1 MSKTL
6 FRNVNILDCTGAAP
20 FAGAVLIEGNRIK
33 AVAPQGATI
42 PAEDAQVVDGM
53 GATLM
58 PGLVESHSHLTFLD
72 TADLESLGF
81 VPPEEHILRSVLNAK
96 KMLDQGFTACNSA
109 ASAKARLDIVLRN
122 AIDAG
127 DFPGPRTRAASPELA
142 TTAGLGDVRLRH
154 MHRET
159 FAIICDGPDE
169 FRKTAREMVR
179 EGVDTLKIN
188 PSGDEFVAHSRAHQ
202 TVMTEAEIA
211 SVCEVAHMHDKR
223 VAAHCRSA
231 LSVKLA
237 LKHGVKVIYHA
248 TLVDDEA
255 CAALEAA
262 RDWCFVAPTLGIT
275 YTTLNE
281 AGKWGLTTEIAESMG
296 MRREMDIAIRNMQE
310 LKRRGVRILP
320 GGDYGFAWNP
330 IGTNARDIEHFVTL
344 LGFSPMDAILSATKL
359 GGEIMMLEH
368 ELGQVKPGFLA
379 DLILVD
385 GNPLANVAILQD
397 AGKLLAIMKDGAFHK
412 TVVARREEQR
422 QTA

>member
-6 FRNVNILDCTGAAP
+6 FRNVDILDCTGAAP
-20 FAGAVLIEGNRIK
+20 FAGSVLIEGNRIR
-33 AVAPQGATI
+33 AVAPQGSTI
-42 PAEDAQVVDGM
+42 AADGAQVVDGM

-72 TADLESLGF
+72 TPDLESLGF
-81 VPPEEHILRSVLNAK
+81 TPPEEHILRSVKNAK

-109 ASAKARLDIVLRN
+109 AAAKARLDVVLRN

-188 PSGDEFVAHSRAHQ
+188 PSGDEFVAHARAHQ

-211 SVCEVAHMHDKR
+211 SVCEVGQMHDKR

-231 LSVKLA
+231 QSVKLA

-262 RDWCFVAPTLGIT
+262 KEWVFVAPTLGIS

-281 AGKWGLTTEIAESMG
+281 AGKWGLTTAMAENMG
-296 MRREMDIAIRNMQE
+296 VRRELEIGIRNMQE

-330 IGTNARDIEHFVTL
+330 IGTNARDIEHFVDL
-344 LGFSPMDAILSATKL
+344 LGFSPMDAILAATRL
-359 GGEIMMLEH
+359 GGEIMMMEN

-397 AGKLLAIMKDGAFHK
+397 ATKLLAIMKDGAFHK
-412 TVVARREEQR
+412 KPMVRTEAQR